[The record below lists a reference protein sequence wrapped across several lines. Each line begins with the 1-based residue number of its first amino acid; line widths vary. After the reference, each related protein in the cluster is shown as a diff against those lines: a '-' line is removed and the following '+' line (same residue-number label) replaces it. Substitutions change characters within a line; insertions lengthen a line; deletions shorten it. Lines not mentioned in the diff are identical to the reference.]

1 MKQSIGGTYLIYFI
15 SIFILIV
22 FAFLCGII
30 NYMKAFKV
38 NSAIANALENYE
50 GYNSLSRAEIDRK
63 LGTIGYRKSS
73 SVTCKTRNV
82 SGKNYSVVDD
92 MNLLGYDVCIYEIDA
107 KVGRS
112 KCDDMLSS
120 ALGTG
125 GSTGSSLLEA
135 QKCIKESDKVMT
147 SFKYGIITYIYIDLP
162 MINELRIPI
171 YSETEKI
178 YDFSK

>member
-50 GYNSLSRAEIDRK
+50 GYNSLSRTEIDRK

-107 KVGRS
+107 KVSESECR
-112 KCDDMLSS
+112 DMLSD
-120 ALGTG
+120 ALGIG
-125 GSTGSSLLEA
+125 GSSGITLEEA
-135 QKCIKESDKVMT
+135 GQCKFDKVMA